1 MSGEAT
7 GLTLDNS
14 VFFAQARAPVK
25 GAPVLEIRG
34 ASPRGVETF
43 HINELQAQASDGFKQ
58 ALVAAYIPAT
68 GKFEVARFLELSTRE
83 GKIQHAVPSLD
94 QALAYLRD
102 AKLGRLDPNDLINQ
116 LPHVAQ
122 ADFETA
128 LFESVDARGH
138 YAYPNEHD
146 AFCGLTG
153 YDKVKRS
160 EQRQT
165 IDAFFNTYGTNSE
178 SLVRLIADLQKKNVP
193 EQTILR
199 LATLV
204 HGQLRMFTLV
214 GFSNLNRTVREPE
227 RKWSGISSKFIKGIK
242 PMRSN
247 DELPAVKQARQKLG
261 FSTTSGV
268 VREPTSQP
276 ATQGDKSKETQPGVM
291 CAGGTDR
298 GRSDKRPVNED
309 NFFVSD
315 DSNQGGVL
323 DGVGGA
329 SAGEVASGIAR
340 DVCVQDTMDD
350 IVTRLKA
357 ASAKIRLMKKK
368 LSNNMDTTAT
378 VYSLHGDKVFIAHVG
393 DSRGYLIRGQHIR
406 QLTKDHS
413 MVAEMVRKGIITP
426 EEAETHPERNVIT
439 RSLGRDPDKIDVV
452 EEHVQPEDVL
462 LFCTDGLRAAGV
474 TDAQIWQIVSEGQ
487 PASIIVQRLI
497 DLANANGGPD
507 NIAVV
512 VRKI

>member
-1 MSGEAT
+1 MNEVGAAT
-7 GLTLDNS
+7 IENQ
-14 VFFAQARAPVK
+14 VFFAQARAQTRK
-25 GAPVLEIRG
+25 APVLEIRG
-34 ASPRGVETF
+34 VSSRGTET
-43 HINELQAQASDGFKQ
+43 LQIREFTTQASDGFKQ

-94 QALAYLRD
+94 QALTYLRD
-102 AKLGRLDPNDLINQ
+102 AKQGRLDPNDLINQ

-122 ADFETA
+122 TNFETA

-146 AFCGLTG
+146 AFCGLTR

-204 HGQLRMFTLV
+204 HGQLRVLTLV

-227 RKWSGISSKFIKGIK
+227 RKWSGISRKFIKDMQL
-242 PMRSN
+242 MRPK
-247 DELPAVKQARQKLG
+247 DELPAIKQARQKLG

-276 ATQGDKSKETQPGVM
+276 PAQGDKSKETQPGVM

-298 GRSDKRPVNED
+298 GRNSIRPVNGD
-309 NFFVSD
+309 AYFTSVD
-315 DSNQGGVL
+315 GNQGGVF
-323 DGVGGA
+323 DGVGGQD
-329 SAGEVASGIAR
+329 AGEVASGIAKN
-340 DVCVQDTMDD
+340 VCVQDTKDD
-350 IVTRLKA
+350 IVTRLKT
-357 ASAKIRLMKKK
+357 ASGRIQFMKKK

-378 VYSLHGDKVFIAHVG
+378 VYSLHGDKVYIAHIG
-393 DSRGYLIRGQHIR
+393 DSRAYLIRGQRIR

-413 MVAEMVRKGIITP
+413 LVSELLRMGVIT
-426 EEAETHPERNVIT
+426 EAEAAIHPSRNVIT
-439 RSLGRDPDKIDVV
+439 RSLGRVPEKIDLI
-452 EEHVQPEDVL
+452 EEEVQPGDTL
-462 LFCTDGLRAAGV
+462 LLCTDGLRAAGV

-497 DLANANGGPD
+497 ELANANGGPD